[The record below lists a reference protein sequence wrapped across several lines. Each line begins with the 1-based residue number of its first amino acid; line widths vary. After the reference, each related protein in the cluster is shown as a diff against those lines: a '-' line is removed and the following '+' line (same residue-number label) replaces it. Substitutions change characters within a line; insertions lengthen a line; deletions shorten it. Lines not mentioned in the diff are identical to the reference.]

1 MVFLYPNQTQS
12 HALGVLVMPD
22 DNQATAPLLTN
33 MMSEAWQYLQDAKET
48 GAQADI
54 DTWREAFDVLLDS
67 PQVARKPL

>member
-1 MVFLYPNQTQS
+1 
-12 HALGVLVMPD
+12 MPD
-22 DNQATAPLLTN
+22 DNQATAPLLN
-33 MMSEAWQYLQDAKET
+33 DMLSEAWQYLQDAKET